1 MKTYARI
8 KRPYA
13 KAKGGKTIIG
23 ITFKQLVRIGE
34 LKAKG
39 LIAQDFYTYE
49 YEVYK
54 TMILDLKA
62 KGLIQ

>member
-13 KAKGGKTIIG
+13 QAKGGKTIIG

-39 LIAQDFYTYE
+39 LIPQDFYTYE